1 MSKIE
6 DMKEYC
12 LNCVNKPCQKGC
24 PLSNDIPGFINSIT
38 KEEAVSVLYKTT
50 VLSSL
55 CGRICPHTKQ
65 CQGKCTR
72 NLTHGKPVSIG
83 EVETILGDFAL
94 ENDIPFPMDIDK
106 RLTKKKVAVIGS
118 GPSGLTCASFLARK
132 GIKVTLYEKKEKLGG
147 LLRYGIPEFRLPKT
161 IVDKVVDKI
170 IKQGIEVKTNQELN
184 KDFSIEE
191 LAEKYDAVAICIGAN
206 VHSKAHIINEDSPNV
221 YGANEMLESGNYPDF
236 KDKKVAVLGGGNVA
250 MDAARTIIRK
260 GAEEVNIIYRRSE
273 AEMPA
278 ETEEI
283 EAAKQDGV
291 KFMLQNNIISVM
303 ENKIQCI
310 KTELVQKEGD
320 SRLSPVNIEGSEYE
334 IPMDIVVLATG
345 SKTNKEALEGIELT
359 ERGYIKIQENRQT
372 ILTKSKRDNIF
383 AAGDVAGDTATVAAA
398 ACGGR
403 EAANNIIKYL

>member
-1 MSKIE
+1 
-6 DMKEYC
+6 
-12 LNCVNKPCQKGC
+12 
-24 PLSNDIPGFINSIT
+24 
-38 KEEAVSVLYKTT
+38 
-50 VLSSL
+50 
-55 CGRICPHTKQ
+55 
-65 CQGKCTR
+65 
-72 NLTHGKPVSIG
+72 
-83 EVETILGDFAL
+83 
-94 ENDIPFPMDIDK
+94 
-106 RLTKKKVAVIGS
+106 
-118 GPSGLTCASFLARK
+118 
-132 GIKVTLYEKKEKLGG
+132 
-147 LLRYGIPEFRLPKT
+147 
-161 IVDKVVDKI
+161 
-170 IKQGIEVKTNQELN
+170 
-184 KDFSIEE
+184 
-191 LAEKYDAVAICIGAN
+191 
-206 VHSKAHIINEDSPNV
+206 
-221 YGANEMLESGNYPDF
+221 
-236 KDKKVAVLGGGNVA
+236 

>member
-1 MSKIE
+1 MSKIK

-12 LNCVNKPCQKGC
+12 LNCVNKPCQTGC
-24 PLSNDIPGFINSIT
+24 PLSNDIPSFINSIT
-38 KEEAVSVLYKTT
+38 MEEAVSVLYKTT

-132 GIKVTLYEKKEKLGG
+132 GIKVTLYEKREKLGG

-260 GAEEVNIIYRRSE
+260 GAEEVNII
-273 AEMPA
+273 
-278 ETEEI
+278 
-283 EAAKQDGV
+283 
-291 KFMLQNNIISVM
+291 ISVFVG
-303 ENKIQCI
+303 EHSSLGVC
-310 KTELVQKEGD
+310 
-320 SRLSPVNIEGSEYE
+320 
-334 IPMDIVVLATG
+334 
-345 SKTNKEALEGIELT
+345 
-359 ERGYIKIQENRQT
+359 
-372 ILTKSKRDNIF
+372 
-383 AAGDVAGDTATVAAA
+383 
-398 ACGGR
+398 
-403 EAANNIIKYL
+403 KYLWEVSAI

>member
-132 GIKVTLYEKKEKLGG
+132 GIKVTLYEKREKLGG

-260 GAEEVNIIYRRSE
+260 GA
-273 AEMPA
+273 
-278 ETEEI
+278 
-283 EAAKQDGV
+283 DGV